1 MNIVAYPFINHVYLG
16 DVTAMS
22 ISNALT
28 WGLFS
33 DKENYSILGHT
44 QTREQLKQ
52 LPIFQIMADNFVRDD
67 SLSYVGPL
75 DTIPGDATTTEVLP
89 LGTAVTAALNTVGDW
104 DWFQFNVAADGIFTF
119 SLSGSGANPVSDTYM
134 RLYDSGSNL
143 IAFNDDGGPGLFSEI
158 TISLTAGSYFVEAAS
173 FFDSLSGEYTLLATE
188 LVLPADTIPAD
199 ITTTELLVVDVPI
212 VEYLNPIGDSDWF
225 QFNVAADGA
234 FLFNLD
240 GSGVAPVS
248 DTVLTIYDAAGN
260 IIAQNDDIS
269 FFNRNSEVFIELAA
283 GSYFV
288 GAASFADSLFGE
300 YTLNATE
307 IDTMGDFIPANDTT
321 TETVALNGTFTG
333 DLEYSFDRDWVRLDL
348 TEQTAVQIDLD
359 GAGLTPGLDTVLRL
373 YDGDG
378 NLIAFNDDV
387 DFFGGDTS
395 ARVFELLDAG
405 TYYISAGSY
414 ADSLTGSYQI
424 TVAEVDLSLF
434 NPLDAIDWGGTMV
447 DMGGDNVINVYF
459 ADVGEVFDGVT
470 SEGWNAYETAQAMAA
485 FSVYEQYLD
494 VTYQIVTDQTQAD
507 FTLVTNS
514 TISALAYMYPPDAV
528 FGDLQGIAVFNNG
541 AGTGWSDTAGGS
553 LEQGGFGFVTLLHEF
568 GHGMGLAHPHDNG
581 GGSDIMLGVDSA
593 FGDYGFFDL
602 NQGVFTTMSYNT
614 GWQTS
619 PFGQSGFAEYGY
631 EGTIMG
637 LDIGLLQQ
645 RYGFNPTTN
654 WGNTTYNLGDANG
667 VGTFFQ
673 TIWDTGGR
681 DTMRYDGESSSVLD
695 LRAATL
701 DYGPGGGG
709 FISYVQG
716 VFGGFTIA
724 NGAEIERAIGG
735 SGDDFI
741 FGNDLNNILIGRAG
755 DDTIEGGGGND
766 RINGGR
772 GDDTLNGGD
781 GADEIWGRGGA
792 DTLNGGAGDDELD
805 GGRGNDTLNGG
816 DGDDEL
822 EGGRGNDTL
831 NGGAGDD
838 ELEGDRGN
846 DTLDGGDGDD
856 ELEGGRGNDTL
867 FGGAGDDELEGDKGN
882 DYLDGGDGN
891 DELEGGKG
899 NDTLIGGAG
908 SDWIEGG
915 KGNDFI
921 VSGDGNDVIV
931 FDAEDGDFD
940 IIADFSAND
949 RILIEEGHEVHIE
962 DFDDLMDAATQI
974 GADVYIDFGDGNA
987 ILLRDTLLDSLTED
1001 QFIFADDDDFEFNIV
1016 TQSWQPEVEHG
1027 GADH

>member
-1 MNIVAYPFINHVYLG
+1 
-16 DVTAMS
+16 MS
-22 ISNALT
+22 ASIALAC
-28 WGLFS
+28 GLYD
-33 DKENYSILGHT
+33 DKENNSIITHT
-44 QTREQLKQ
+44 QSREQLKQ
-52 LPIFQIMADNFVRDD
+52 LPIFQIMADNFVRDG
-67 SLSYVGPL
+67 SISYVGPV

-119 SLSGSGANPVSDTYM
+119 SLSGSGANPVSDTYL
-134 RLYDSGSNL
+134 RLYDANSNL
-143 IAFNDDGGPGLFSEI
+143 IAFNDDGGPGLFSEL

-188 LVLPADTIPAD
+188 LILPPDTIPAD
-199 ITTTELLVVDVPI
+199 MTTTEVLVVDVPV
-212 VEYLNPIGDSDWF
+212 VEYLNPVGDSDWF

-234 FLFNLD
+234 FLFNLN
-240 GSGVAPVS
+240 GSGTAPVS

-269 FFNRNSEVFIELAA
+269 FFNRNSEIFIELAA
-283 GSYFV
+283 GNYFV

-300 YTLNATE
+300 YTLTATE

-321 TETVALNGTFTG
+321 TETVALNGTYMG
-333 DLEYSFDRDWVRLDL
+333 DLEYNFDRDWVRLDL

-359 GAGLTPGLDTVLRL
+359 GAGLTPFLDTVLRL
-373 YDGDG
+373 YDADG
-378 NLIAFNDDV
+378 NLVAFNDDV
-387 DFFGGDTS
+387 NFFGGDTS
-395 ARVFELLDAG
+395 SRVFELLDAG
-405 TYYISAGSY
+405 TYYISAGSF
-414 ADSLTGSYQI
+414 ADSQTGSYQI
-424 TVAEVDLSLF
+424 TVTEVDLSQF
-434 NPLDAIDWGGTMV
+434 DPLDAIDWGGTTV

-470 SEGWNAYETAQAMAA
+470 SEGWNAYEMGQAMAA

-494 VTYQIVTDQTQAD
+494 VTYQIVTDQTLAD
-507 FTLVTNS
+507 FTLVTSS
-514 TISALAYMYPPDAV
+514 TIGALAYMYPPDAV
-528 FGDLQGIAVFNNG
+528 FGNLQGIGVFNNG
-541 AGTGWSDTAGGS
+541 PGTGWSDAPGGG

-568 GHGMGLAHPHDNG
+568 GHGMGLAHPHDTG

-619 PFGQSGFAEYGY
+619 PFGQSGAVEYGY

-654 WGNTTYNLGDANG
+654 WGNTSYSLGDANG
-667 VGTFFQ
+667 LGTFFQ
-673 TIWDTGGR
+673 TIWDTGGE
-681 DTMRYDGESSSVLD
+681 DTMRYDGASSSVLD

-724 NGAEIERAIGG
+724 NGAVIERAIGG
-735 SGDDFI
+735 FGDDWI
-741 FGNDLNNILIGRAG
+741 FGNSANNILIGRAG
-755 DDTIEGGGGND
+755 NDTIEGGAGDD
-766 RINGGR
+766 RINGGE
-772 GDDTLNGGD
+772 GNDSLSGGD
-781 GADEIWGRGGA
+781 GFDEIWGGDGDDTISGGA
-792 DTLNGGAGDDELD
+792 
-805 GGRGNDTLNGG
+805 
-816 DGDDEL
+816 GDDEL

-838 ELEGDRGN
+838 ELEGGK
-846 DTLDGGDGDD
+846 
-856 ELEGGRGNDTL
+856 GNDTL
-867 FGGAGDDELEGDKGN
+867 FGGAGHDELEGDKGD

-899 NDTLIGGAG
+899 DDTLMGGAG
-908 SDWIEGG
+908 HDELEGGKGDDYLDGGLGNDWIEGG
-915 KGNDFI
+915 KGDDYI
-921 VSGDGNDVIV
+921 VSGDGDDVIV
-931 FDAEDGDFD
+931 YDAEDGGYD
-940 IIADFSAND
+940 IIADFSASD
-949 RILIEEGHEVHIE
+949 RLVIEEGDEADIE

-974 GADVYIDFGDGNA
+974 GADVFIDFGDGNG
-987 ILLRDTLLDSLTED
+987 LLLENTLLENLTED
-1001 QFIFADDDDFEFNIV
+1001 QFIFDEDDFEFDIV
-1016 TQSWQPEVEHG
+1016 TQSWQPEAEHVS
-1027 GADH
+1027 ADH

>member
-1 MNIVAYPFINHVYLG
+1 
-16 DVTAMS
+16 MS
-22 ISNALT
+22 VSNALN
-28 WGLFS
+28 WGLF
-33 DKENYSILGHT
+33 DNKEEYSILGHT

-52 LPIFQIMADNFVRDD
+52 LPIFQIIADNYVRDD
-67 SLSYVGPL
+67 SLSYVGPV

-173 FFDSLSGEYTLLATE
+173 FLDSLSGEYTLLATE

-199 ITTTELLVVDVPI
+199 MTTTEVLVVDVPV
-212 VEYLNPIGDSDWF
+212 VEYLNPVGDSDWF

-234 FLFNLD
+234 FLFNLS

-260 IIAQNDDIS
+260 IVAQNDDIS
-269 FFNRNSEVFIELAA
+269 FFNRNSEVFVELAA
-283 GSYFV
+283 GNYFV

-300 YTLNATE
+300 YTLSATE

-321 TETVALNGTFTG
+321 AETVALNGTFTG
-333 DLEYSFDRDWVRLDL
+333 DLEYAFDRDWVRLDL
-348 TEQTAVQIDLD
+348 TDQTAVQIDLD
-359 GAGLTPGLDTVLRL
+359 GAGGTPFLDTVLRL
-373 YDGDG
+373 YDADG

-387 DFFGGDTS
+387 DFFGGDAS
-395 ARVFELLDAG
+395 SRVFELLDAG

-414 ADSLTGSYQI
+414 ADLFTGTYQI
-424 TVAEVDLSLF
+424 TVTEVDLSQF
-434 NPLDAIDWGGTMV
+434 DPLDAIDWGGTTV
-447 DMGGDNVINVYF
+447 DMGADNVINVYF

-470 SEGWNAYETAQAMAA
+470 SEGWNAYEMGQAMAA

-494 VTYQIVTDQTQAD
+494 VTYQIVTDQTLAD

-619 PFGQSGFAEYGY
+619 PFGQSGVAEYGY

-654 WGNTTYNLGDANG
+654 LGDTTFSLGDVNG
-667 VGTFFQ
+667 LGTFFQ
-673 TIWDTGGR
+673 TIWDTGGV
-681 DTMRYDGESSSVLD
+681 DTMRYDGASSAVLD

-724 NGAEIERAIGG
+724 NGAEIEQAFGG
-735 SGDDFI
+735 LGDDWI
-741 FGNDLNNILIGRAG
+741 FGNGLNNLLIGRAG
-755 DDTIEGGGGND
+755 NDTID
-766 RINGGR
+766 
-772 GDDTLNGGD
+772 
-781 GADEIWGRGGA
+781 
-792 DTLNGGAGDDELD
+792 GGAGDDSIN
-805 GGRGNDTLNGG
+805 GGEGNDSLSGGDGFDEIWGG
-816 DGDDEL
+816 DGDD
-822 EGGRGNDTL
+822 TIF
-831 NGGAGDD
+831 GGAGDD
-838 ELEGDRGN
+838 ELEGGKGN
-846 DTLDGGDGDD
+846 DTMDGGAGND
-856 ELEGGRGNDTL
+856 ELEGGKGDDTL
-867 FGGAGDDELEGDKGN
+867 FGGAGDDELEGDKGD

-899 NDTLIGGAG
+899 NDTLFGGAGDDELEGDKGDDYLDGGDGNDELEGGKGDDTLIGGAG
-908 SDWIEGG
+908 HDELEGGKGDDYLDGGLGNDWIEGG
-915 KGNDFI
+915 KGDDYI
-921 VSGDGNDVIV
+921 VSGDGDDVILY
-931 FDAEDGDFD
+931 DAEDGGFD
-940 IIADFSAND
+940 TIADFSASD
-949 RILIEEGHEVHIE
+949 RLVIEEGDEADIE

-974 GADVYIDFGDGNA
+974 GADVFIDFGDGNG
-987 ILLRDTLLDSLTED
+987 LLLQNTQLENLTED
-1001 QFIFADDDDFEFNIV
+1001 QFIFDEDDFEFDIV
-1016 TQSWQPEVEHG
+1016 TQSWQPEAEHVS
-1027 GADH
+1027 ADH